1 MSEERRKILD
11 MLAAEQIS
19 VDDAQRLLDKVEP
32 PPSPAPAVA
41 QADPPTRSGPRYLRI
56 HIVDDDDKV
65 ELQIPLALIRTGIR
79 LGAVVPDSA
88 KGKLKKLK
96 KLKKEGFDIDQFFEM
111 ASEELVDSLAELEVN
126 IEGEDGERVRLFCE

>member
-1 MSEERRKILD
+1 MSEDRRKILD

-32 PPSPAPAVA
+32 PPVPAVA
-41 QADPPTRSGPRYLRI
+41 QDDPLPRKGPRYLRI

-79 LGAVVPDSA
+79 LGTMVPDSA

-96 KLKKEGFDIDQFFEM
+96 KLKKQGFDIDQFLEM
-111 ASEELVDSLAELEVN
+111 ASEDLVDSLAELDVN

>member
-1 MSEERRKILD
+1 MSDDRRKILD
-11 MLAAEQIS
+11 MLAAGQIS

-32 PPSPAPAVA
+32 PPAPVPAVA
-41 QADPPTRSGPRYLRI
+41 QGDPPTRSGPRYLRI

-111 ASEELVDSLAELEVN
+111 ASEELVDSLSELEVN

>member
-1 MSEERRKILD
+1 MSDDRRKILD

-19 VDDAQRLLDKVEP
+19 VDDAERLLDKVEP
-32 PPSPAPAVA
+32 PPVPAVA
-41 QADPPTRSGPRYLRI
+41 QEDPLPRSGPRYLRI

-96 KLKKEGFDIDQFFEM
+96 KLKKEGFDIDQFLNM

>member
-1 MSEERRKILD
+1 MSEDRRKILD

-19 VDDAQRLLDKVEP
+19 VDDAHRLLDKVEP
-32 PPSPAPAVA
+32 PPALAVA
-41 QADPPTRSGPRYLRI
+41 EDDPLPRKAPRYLRI

-96 KLKKEGFDIDQFFEM
+96 KLKKEGFDIDRFFEM

>member
-1 MSEERRKILD
+1 MSEDRRKILD

-19 VDDAQRLLDKVEP
+19 VDDAQRLLDKVETP
-32 PPSPAPAVA
+32 PAPAGPQTETLA
-41 QADPPTRSGPRYLRI
+41 RSAPRYLRI
-56 HIVDDDDKV
+56 HIVDGDDKV

-79 LGAVVPDSA
+79 LGALVPDSA

-96 KLKKEGFDIDQFFEM
+96 KLKKEGFDIDQFLNM
-111 ASEELVDSLAELEVN
+111 ASEELVDSLAEFEVN

>member
-11 MLAAEQIS
+11 MLAADQIS
-19 VDDAQRLLDKVEP
+19 VDDAHRLLDKVEP
-32 PPSPAPAVA
+32 PPALAVA
-41 QADPPTRSGPRYLRI
+41 EDDSLARKAPRYLRI

-96 KLKKEGFDIDQFFEM
+96 KLKKEGFDVDQFFEM
-111 ASEELVDSLAELEVN
+111 ASEELVDSLAELEINV
-126 IEGEDGERVRLFCE
+126 EGEDGERVRLFCE

>member
-1 MSEERRKILD
+1 MSEDRRKILD

-19 VDDAQRLLDKVEP
+19 VDDAQRLLDKLEP
-32 PPSPAPAVA
+32 QPAPAAA
-41 QADPPTRSGPRYLRI
+41 QDDPLPRKGPRYLRI

-79 LGAVVPDSA
+79 LGALVPDSA

-96 KLKKEGFDIDQFFEM
+96 KLKKQGFDIDQFLEM
-111 ASEELVDSLAELEVN
+111 ASEDLVDSLAELEVN

>member
-19 VDDAQRLLDKVEP
+19 VDDAHRLLDKVEP
-32 PPSPAPAVA
+32 PPALAVA
-41 QADPPTRSGPRYLRI
+41 EDDPLARKAPRYLRI

-96 KLKKEGFDIDQFFEM
+96 KLKKEGFDVDQFFEM
-111 ASEELVDSLAELEVN
+111 ASEELVDSLAELEINV
-126 IEGEDGERVRLFCE
+126 EGEDGERVRLFCE

>member
-1 MSEERRKILD
+1 MSEDRRKILD

-19 VDDAQRLLDKVEP
+19 VDDAERLLDKVEP
-32 PPSPAPAVA
+32 PPEPVPAVA
-41 QADPPTRSGPRYLRI
+41 QGDPPTRSGPRYLRI

-96 KLKKEGFDIDQFFEM
+96 KLKKEGFDIDHFLNM

>member
-1 MSEERRKILD
+1 MSDDRRKILD
-11 MLAAEQIS
+11 MLAADQIS
-19 VDDAQRLLDKVEP
+19 VDDADRLLDKVEP
-32 PPSPAPAVA
+32 PPAPVPAVA
-41 QADPPTRSGPRYLRI
+41 PGDPPARSGPRYLRI